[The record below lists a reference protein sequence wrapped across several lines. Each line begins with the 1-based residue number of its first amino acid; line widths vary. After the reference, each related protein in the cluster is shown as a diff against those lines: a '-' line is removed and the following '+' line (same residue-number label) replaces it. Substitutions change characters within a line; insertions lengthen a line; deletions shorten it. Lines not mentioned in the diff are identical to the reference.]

1 MIKNERG
8 STLVVVLLMMMVFT
22 VLGLS
27 ILSTSLGGAKRTEKR
42 EEQVTNDLEAIRHL
56 NEAVAY
62 IKETVNQEFNVKNPD
77 MSIRAYQN
85 LIQDDI
91 IDNKYQYQITNISN
105 TYETINENED
115 FTRVLQVTSGNY
127 TQKVYITGMPSFLKY
142 AVGSRGTLTLN
153 GSTYVEEGN
162 IYAKNEL
169 IIANEAKYIF
179 NGDSLVEK
187 TTFPSVANKDKSL
200 LFLEKE
206 MIDLCSGNCYNGT
219 EKIKSSFHP
228 LKLENLDDAFDP
240 NSPIYSKENTE
251 FVEVDIEKTFK
262 EKLQTAGFLD
272 ANVDPYSMDIDE
284 IITNGSN
291 RLSVKKITSF
301 KDIDNDPS
309 IDGFLYVNPS
319 QEASYIDIDN
329 LILDKSKW
337 LVFDGDAIIENIGT
351 NNQTEMKVSA
361 NILVTGDLT
370 IQGDIAFDSTI
381 YVYGNTT
388 INNVNIKG
396 MNQNNG
402 ENIGELILMTQGQ
415 LEIARINKF
424 KNEKK
429 NSIEAFL
436 YTNQDAVVYA
446 MGSYLYVE
454 GGIFA
459 NGNLEV
465 NAFRGTAEDEGTHIR
480 FTGKDKDETASRLV
494 INNTKDSKKLFLNQ
508 AQGLPKINKLEVMT
522 DLMKK
527 E

>member
-8 STLVVVLLMMMVFT
+8 STLVVVMLMLMVFT
-22 VLGLS
+22 VLGLA
-27 ILSTSLGGAKRTEKR
+27 IISTSIGGAKRTEIR
-42 EEQVTNDLEAIRHL
+42 EEQVTNDLDAIRHL

-62 IKETVNQEFNVKNPD
+62 IKETINQEFNIKNPD

-91 IDNKYQYQITNISN
+91 IDNKYQYQIANISN
-105 TYETINENED
+105 TYETINESED

-162 IYAKNEL
+162 IYASDKI

-179 NGDSLVEK
+179 NGDDLVEK
-187 TTFPSVANKDKSL
+187 TTFPSVASNKSL
-200 LFLEKE
+200 LFLENE
-206 MIDLCSGNCYNGT
+206 NIDLCNYNCYSEKTKNNG
-219 EKIKSSFHP
+219 SFHS

-240 NSPIYSKENTE
+240 TSPTYSKDNTE

-262 EKLQTAGFLD
+262 EKLQTAGFVD
-272 ANVDPYSMDIDE
+272 DNANPYNMDINQM
-284 IITNGSN
+284 IANGRS
-291 RLSVKKITSF
+291 RSSVKLITSF

-309 IDGFLYVNPS
+309 IEGYLYVSPS
-319 QEASYIDIDN
+319 QEDTYIEIDN
-329 LILDKSKW
+329 LTLDKSKW
-337 LVFDGDAIIENIGT
+337 LVFDGNAIIENIGRDPM
-351 NNQTEMKVSA
+351 NVSA

-370 IQGDIAFDSTI
+370 LRGAINFNSTI
-381 YVYGNTT
+381 YVFGNTT
-388 INNVNIKG
+388 INNVDIKG
-396 MNQNNG
+396 LND
-402 ENIGELILMTQGQ
+402 GELILMTQGQ

-424 KNEKK
+424 TEDKS
-429 NSIEAFL
+429 SIKAYL
-436 YTNQDAVVYA
+436 YTNQDAEVYA

-459 NGNLEV
+459 RGNLEV
-465 NAFRGTAEDEGTHIR
+465 NAYRGSAEDEGTGIK
-480 FTGKDKDETASRLV
+480 FTDNDNETASRL
-494 INNTKDSKKLFLNQ
+494 IIKNNKKLFMNQ
-508 AQGLPKINKLEVMT
+508 EQGLPKINQLEVMT